1 MKNYSKALNI
11 IEQAVTTFGTE
22 EVDVR
27 SANGVITNNIFA
39 GHPVPSFS
47 NSAMD
52 GYCLKSSTT
61 EKASSDNQIEFQIK
75 GSIFAGDEPPSNI
88 KDFDVYE
95 IMTGAKMPDDM
106 DTVLPVEKGKLIE
119 KDGSKFLLIN
129 EPVKKNA
136 NVRKSGEDFQKD
148 DLILSKG
155 SLINDHHKIGMIMN
169 NISSVKAFR
178 KPLIGILTTGN
189 ELNRTSSSSIPN
201 SNGPFLES
209 AVQSMGLECTMN
221 VHAEDQINLI
231 INQIQKLK
239 DSGANIILTSG
250 GVSAGKADF
259 IPAALTEMGAEI
271 LFHKLWIRPG
281 KPVLMAKFPNGQI
294 VFGLPGNPV
303 SVAVGFRFLAAQAIR
318 IAQGRK
324 LEKPITSKNLKSYKK
339 SEKFCLFAKAIAH
352 VDDSGQI
359 HTEVMSG
366 QESFKVKPFRDANCW
381 ALIPEGVETI
391 KKGEIISIYPLSNDG
406 NINF

>member
-1 MKNYSKALNI
+1 MKNYTEALQI
-11 IEQAVTTFGTE
+11 IEEAVSSFGTE

-27 SANGVITNNIFA
+27 SANGVIADDIFSS
-39 GHPVPSFS
+39 HPVPSFS

-52 GYCLKSSTT
+52 GYCLKSSITD
-61 EKASSDNQIEFQIK
+61 KACSDNHIEFQVK

-221 VHAEDQINLI
+221 LHAEDQINLI

-303 SVAVGFRFLAAQAIR
+303 SVAVGFRFLVAQAIR

-339 SEKFCLFAKAIAH
+339 SEKF
-352 VDDSGQI
+352 
-359 HTEVMSG
+359 
-366 QESFKVKPFRDANCW
+366 
-381 ALIPEGVETI
+381 
-391 KKGEIISIYPLSNDG
+391 
-406 NINF
+406 

>member
-1 MKNYSKALNI
+1 MKNYTEALQI
-11 IEQAVTTFGTE
+11 IEEAVSSFGTE

-27 SANGVITNNIFA
+27 SADGVIADNIFSS
-39 GHPVPSFS
+39 HPVPSFS

-52 GYCLKSSTT
+52 GYCLKSSITD
-61 EKASSDNQIEFQIK
+61 KACSDNHIEFQVK

-95 IMTGAKMPDDM
+95 IMTGAKMPDAM

-169 NISSVKAFR
+169 DISSVKAFR

-209 AVQSMGLECTMN
+209 AVQSMGLELS
-221 VHAEDQINLI
+221 LI
-231 INQIQKLK
+231 HI
-239 DSGANIILTSG
+239 
-250 GVSAGKADF
+250 
-259 IPAALTEMGAEI
+259 
-271 LFHKLWIRPG
+271 
-281 KPVLMAKFPNGQI
+281 
-294 VFGLPGNPV
+294 
-303 SVAVGFRFLAAQAIR
+303 
-318 IAQGRK
+318 
-324 LEKPITSKNLKSYKK
+324 
-339 SEKFCLFAKAIAH
+339 
-352 VDDSGQI
+352 
-359 HTEVMSG
+359 
-366 QESFKVKPFRDANCW
+366 
-381 ALIPEGVETI
+381 
-391 KKGEIISIYPLSNDG
+391 
-406 NINF
+406 

>member
-1 MKNYSKALNI
+1 MKNYTEALQI
-11 IEQAVTTFGTE
+11 IEEAVSSFGTE

-27 SANGVITNNIFA
+27 SANGVIADDIFSSQ
-39 GHPVPSFS
+39 PVPSFS

-52 GYCLKSSTT
+52 GYCLKSSITD
-61 EKASSDNQIEFQIK
+61 KACSDNHIEFQVK

-148 DLILSKG
+148 DLILSKR

-189 ELNRTSSSSIPN
+189 ELNQTSSSSIPN

-352 VDDSGQI
+352 VLSLI
-359 HTEVMSG
+359 H
-366 QESFKVKPFRDANCW
+366 
-381 ALIPEGVETI
+381 I
-391 KKGEIISIYPLSNDG
+391 
-406 NINF
+406 

>member
-22 EVDVR
+22 EVEVR
-27 SANGVITNNIFA
+27 SANGVITNDIFA

-88 KDFDVYE
+88 KNSEIFE

-119 KDGSKFLLIN
+119 KDGSKFLVIN
-129 EPVKKNA
+129 EPVEKDA

-169 NISSVKAFR
+169 NI
-178 KPLIGILTTGN
+178 N
-189 ELNRTSSSSIPN
+189 
-201 SNGPFLES
+201 
-209 AVQSMGLECTMN
+209 
-221 VHAEDQINLI
+221 
-231 INQIQKLK
+231 
-239 DSGANIILTSG
+239 
-250 GVSAGKADF
+250 
-259 IPAALTEMGAEI
+259 TE
-271 LFHKLWIRPG
+271 
-281 KPVLMAKFPNGQI
+281 FPH
-294 VFGLPGNPV
+294 L
-303 SVAVGFRFLAAQAIR
+303 
-318 IAQGRK
+318 
-324 LEKPITSKNLKSYKK
+324 Y
-339 SEKFCLFAKAIAH
+339 
-352 VDDSGQI
+352 
-359 HTEVMSG
+359 
-366 QESFKVKPFRDANCW
+366 
-381 ALIPEGVETI
+381 
-391 KKGEIISIYPLSNDG
+391 
-406 NINF
+406 